1 MHGQQAAEGNRPRRR
16 RSQRT
21 LAKPVAAV
29 HQQQQPLHQP
39 RHACDA
45 AMARFI
51 GSKVSGSECRA
62 KRNCLA
68 KCQPEPF
75 TRNRIKRA
83 GRVSHQ
89 RNPASS
95 HGRQFG
101 GYGNRAALRPQWFC
115 AREVPCKPRKQ
126 GWNIRDTP
134 RFFFRNKRYAHLL
147 RPYRS
152 QHKPDN
158 ARARILP
165 RDRTMV
171 VRESAGAIRSVACC
185 SRPDTGRPT
194 GGPLNAPRPL
204 R

>member
-126 GWNIRDTP
+126 GWNIRDTR

-152 QHKPDN
+152 HISLTMLVPEYFHEIGPWSYAKVLAQSDPSHAVPD
-158 ARARILP
+158 RIQ
-165 RDRTMV
+165 
-171 VRESAGAIRSVACC
+171 A
-185 SRPDTGRPT
+185 
-194 GGPLNAPRPL
+194 GPLADL
-204 R
+204 